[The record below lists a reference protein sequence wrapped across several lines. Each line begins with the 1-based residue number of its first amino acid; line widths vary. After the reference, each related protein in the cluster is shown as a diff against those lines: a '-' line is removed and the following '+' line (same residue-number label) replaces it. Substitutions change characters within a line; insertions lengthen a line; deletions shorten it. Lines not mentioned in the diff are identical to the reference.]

1 MPLDSLEV
9 RTSLKKLLV
18 GLILILVPLTVF
30 GFYVALQGD
39 SYIRQMNGEH
49 FRSITRTSADL
60 TSEFI
65 GGLVRDVSAIAN
77 NPNLVQAVASANRQ
91 YDRLEAEAV
100 HNKIDAV
107 EKKWNSS
114 ETDALA
120 KSILT
125 SDLARMLRRD
135 RELNPRLL
143 RITVADEAGA
153 TVAATDKPSHFFQAD
168 REYGQE
174 LDSQGQGAIHLT
186 DLRYDEQSHLCYITV
201 AYPVLQEG
209 TGRFIGAVTALV
221 DLSPLFTR
229 LSQQQI
235 GRTGRLFLVRDDG
248 TVIQAPGVTSA
259 MKIQSEEYAAIRD
272 ALGTLRGRE
281 TGYIYGTLSHGVP
294 YLIGFADTGLREAYP
309 NLSWIVI
316 ASQEVSE
323 ASGPVRNMAG
333 FALFMMIF
341 ALLMLTL
348 LGAYVFLHR
357 QQKIE
362 DIESPPNGKFPPVA
376 A

>member
-1 MPLDSLEV
+1 MPLDSPEF

-39 SYIRQMNGEH
+39 NYIRQMNGEH

-91 YDRLEAEAV
+91 YGRLEAEAV
-100 HNKIDAV
+100 HTKIDAV
-107 EKKWNSS
+107 EKKWSSS
-114 ETDALA
+114 ETDAIA
-120 KSILT
+120 KFILT

-153 TVAATDKPSHFFQAD
+153 TVAATDKPSHYFQAED
-168 REYGQE
+168 GQE
-174 LDSQGQGAIHLT
+174 LDSRGQGAIHLT
-186 DLRYDEQSHLCYITV
+186 DLRYDEQSHLYYVTV

-309 NLSWIVI
+309 SLSWIVI

>member
-1 MPLDSLEV
+1 MPLDSLEF
-9 RTSLKKLLV
+9 RTSLKRLLV

-30 GFYVALQGD
+30 GFYVGLQGD

-60 TSEFI
+60 SSEFI

-77 NPNLVQAVASANRQ
+77 NPSLVQAVVSANRQ
-91 YDRLEAEAV
+91 YDRLDGDAV
-100 HNKIDAV
+100 HNKLDAI

-114 ETDALA
+114 ETDAIA
-120 KSILT
+120 RSILT

-143 RITVADEAGA
+143 RVTVADMTGA
-153 TVAATDKPSHFFQAD
+153 TVAATDKPSHYFQSD

-174 LDSQGQGAIHLT
+174 PDSRGQGAIRLT
-186 DLRYDEQSHLCYITV
+186 DLRYDEQSRLYYITV
-201 AYPVLQEG
+201 AYPILQEG
-209 TGRFIGAVTALV
+209 TGRFIGAVMALV

-235 GRTGRLFLVRDDG
+235 ARTGRLFLVRDDG
-248 TVIQAPGVTSA
+248 TVIQAPGVTPS
-259 MKIQSEEYAAIRD
+259 MKIKSEEYAAIRD

-281 TGYIYGTLSHGVP
+281 AGYIYATLSHGVP

-309 NLSWIVI
+309 NLPWIVI
-316 ASQEVSE
+316 ASQEESE

-333 FALFMMIF
+333 FALLMMIL

-348 LGAYVFLHR
+348 LGAYVFLHQ
-357 QQKIE
+357 QQKLE
-362 DIESPPNGKFPPVA
+362 DIETPPNGKSPPLA